1 MVVNMIFS
9 LLYRGL
15 IVLLLIY
22 FLKFFRNGYI
32 ARRRVKSLAAQG
44 IVSNSSYVPSYTTI
58 VSSLP
63 EMTPPSLC
71 IQTINKTQP
80 IATYS
85 LFFGHLGIF
94 GDFRQ
99 AHPPDVNIHV
109 FHTWLAKTYQK
120 YFPGLEKIPPV
131 VYLDLWPLGPSFA
144 LVYDATAIPQFTQAK
159 VLPKFNGSV
168 DFMEPLTSNL
178 DIVTTEGALWKTWRS
193 RFNPG
198 FGSRNIIALLP
209 ELIEE
214 VSVFAG
220 VLKSLAGNDY
230 GWGPVFQLKEKASNL
245 TFDIICRMT
254 L

>member
-1 MVVNMIFS
+1 MVVVDIIYS
-9 LLYRGL
+9 LLSKGL
-15 IVLLLIY
+15 TVIILFYLLKI
-22 FLKFFRNGYI
+22 FRNAYI
-32 ARRRVKSLAAQG
+32 QRKRVRSLAAQG
-44 IVSNSSYVPSYTTI
+44 IVSIGVGLSTLHIDSV
-58 VSSLP
+58 
-63 EMTPPSLC
+63 
-71 IQTINKTQP
+71 NKTQP
-80 IATYS
+80 IATHS
-85 LFFGHLGIF
+85 LFFGHLGLF

-109 FHTWLAKTYQK
+109 FHTWLATTYKK

-178 DIVTTEGALWKTWRS
+178 DIVTTEGKLWKTWRS

-209 ELIEE
+209 ELVEE
-214 VSVFAG
+214 VSVFAD
-220 VLKSLAGNDY
+220 VLKSLADKDH

-245 TFDIICRMT
+245 TFDIICRVT